1 MRADAVLKWLMPKE
15 ERFHELL
22 AKDTANLVR
31 GARLFSGIAI
41 SGSLEERRV
50 QHVELK
56 SVEHDG
62 DGITRLVFDALNST
76 FITPFDRE
84 DIRELAT
91 DLDDI
96 LDYLEA
102 VAHNLV
108 LFELAE
114 SPVALRQFAEI
125 LVEMTQEIDR
135 MTALL
140 WDLANERRIHEAI
153 VRISDLENQADRLY
167 STVIADLFKGNGKN
181 PLEILKWK
189 EVYEGLE
196 DACDECK
203 DYTHAVGN
211 VLVKNS

>member
-31 GARLFSGIAI
+31 GARLFVDIAS
-41 SGSLEERRV
+41 SGSLEDRRV
-50 QHVELK
+50 KHVELK
-56 SVEHDG
+56 AIEHDG
-62 DGITRLVFDALNST
+62 DGITRQIFDALNST

-114 SPVALRQFAEI
+114 SPEALRQFADI
-125 LVEMTQEIDR
+125 LLAMAQEIDG
-135 MTALL
+135 MTSLI
-140 WDLANERRIHEAI
+140 WDMANERRIQEAI
-153 VRISDLENQADRLY
+153 VRVSDLENQADRLY
-167 STVIADLFKGNGKN
+167 GTVIADLFKGNGRN

-203 DYTHAVGN
+203 DFTHAVGN

>member
-31 GARLFSGIAI
+31 GARLFSDIAS

-50 QHVELK
+50 KHVELK
-56 SVEHDG
+56 AIEHDG
-62 DGITRLVFDALNST
+62 DGITRQVFDALNST

-108 LFELAE
+108 LFDLAE
-114 SPVALRQFAEI
+114 SPEALRQFADI
-125 LVEMTQEIDR
+125 LVAMTQEIDR
-135 MTALL
+135 MTAFI

-167 STVIADLFKGNGKN
+167 STVIADLFRGNGKN

>member
-1 MRADAVLKWLMPKE
+1 VRADAVLKWLMPKE

-31 GARLFSGIAI
+31 GAGLFADIAR
-41 SGSLEERRV
+41 SASLAKRRV
-50 QHVELK
+50 KHVELK
-56 SVEHDG
+56 AVEHDG
-62 DGITRLVFDALNST
+62 DGITRQVFDALNSS

-84 DIRELAT
+84 DIRALAT
-91 DLDDI
+91 ALDDI
-96 LDYLEA
+96 VDYLEA

-108 LFELAE
+108 LFELEE
-114 SPVALRQFAEI
+114 SPEALRQFADI

-135 MTALL
+135 MTALI
-140 WDLANERRIHEAI
+140 WDLANESRIQEAI

-167 STVIADLFKGNGKN
+167 GTVIADLFKGNGKN